1 MSKPV
6 GELTIEPEPSPGG
19 EPINYARL
27 LRHDLL
33 REPRIVSTQFRLGDA
48 AMLHVFREG
57 DGHLIKADMAR
68 HVSQRYRTLDQEAR
82 GTLVYKVKDAMARSA
97 LLIGNDLK
105 TTHSQLFGDTS
116 AIMNHQP
123 LLFEPYDG
131 AMLKGAWNNQRRLH
145 FETEDLCTTEQR
157 LVLLGGLAA
166 FINFLNEEK

>member
-6 GELTIEPEPSPGG
+6 GELTIEPEPSPIG

-33 REPRIVSTQFRLGDA
+33 REPRIVSTQFRLGNV

-57 DGHLIKADMAR
+57 NSHSIKADMAR
-68 HVSQRYRTLDQEAR
+68 SVSHRYRALDQEAR

-97 LLIGNDLK
+97 LLVGDDLK
-105 TTHSQLFGDTS
+105 MTHSQFFEETS

-123 LLFEPYDG
+123 LLFEPYEG
-131 AMLKGAWNNQRRLH
+131 AMLRGEWNKQRQLH
-145 FETEDLCTTEQR
+145 FEAIDISSPKQR
-157 LVLLGGLAA
+157 LILLGGLAA
-166 FINFLNEEK
+166 FINFMTQEK